1 MNIKMHDI
9 IDMNETEI
17 TDFSEISS
25 RIEVLVGAREPFENF
40 RKKPDS
46 QGSTGNSRSSSDYSH
61 LHVAH
66 SLLYIHIKYPHF
78 GLFIYISLGTTMI
91 NTMEES
97 SSEEEEEKEE
107 DIIAVSSSL
116 AHSYGHTWSRFND
129 FEISCAST

>member
-1 MNIKMHDI
+1 MHDI

-40 RKKPDS
+40 RKKSKPDS

-107 DIIAVSSSL
+107 DIIAVSSCLPPSWPYL
-116 AHSYGHTWSRFND
+116 EETQ
-129 FEISCAST
+129 

>member
-1 MNIKMHDI
+1 MHDI

-25 RIEVLVGAREPFENF
+25 RIEVLVGAREPFENS
-40 RKKPDS
+40 RKNSKPDS
-46 QGSTGNSRSSSDYSH
+46 QGSTGNSRSSPDYSH
-61 LHVAH
+61 LYVANP
-66 SLLYIHIKYPHF
+66 LLVHLTYTHKISTF
-78 GLFIYISLGTTMI
+78 RRFIYISSGTTMI

-116 AHSYGHTWSRFND
+116 TPSCGHT
-129 FEISCAST
+129 